1 MKQQKH
7 RTKIFSFVLSVL
19 MLLGVPLPAFAQAA
33 VENAI
38 EEAQNQPVLMTD
50 KLTETETYWQNA
62 DGSITYESHLEPI
75 RYQDEAGSWHEI
87 VNDVVQVDKSVESTD
102 AFKEEPYDYRSESSK
117 SWVLLD
123 EDIRSDAPIKIQR
136 GAYSLA
142 VKPLWNQDAQPQPT
156 QEDPATP
163 APTQEPAG
171 QTPEATPSPT
181 LTEEQPTQTPAPTQ
195 QPQAQ
200 EATQGRNAK
209 YTVSTQENVPKA
221 TGDAPPEQNLPE
233 SRLSFNIKT
242 ETEQPDTP
250 GKKTVQRAKAK
261 KANAP
266 YDPYT
271 YSPELEYESVDY
283 SNVFEEGVSLRLQPN
298 NIGMKED
305 IILTEAPKSTA
316 FSFELSVEGVVLEL
330 TGEDGVVLIKDSE
343 TLENIGFIP
352 QPFMVD
358 SGVQEEYENISFDI
372 GVALE
377 DMGNGQ
383 YLYTLTPSQAYL
395 QDENTVYPVKIDP
408 SVNIDGATKTKDTY
422 VDSSHPNSNYY
433 TNQYLRVGH
442 DTAGA
447 KFRSIMSF
455 DLPSGLDKAY
465 ISEATVNTYQSY
477 NGTSTPM
484 FGMYRVKIP
493 WESNNLTWNNVTAY
507 LELDGKYAEGRVGNT
522 GWYTWPATN
531 LARAWSVKGNYGL
544 LFKSEEEGS
553 QRYKRWYSSD
563 SSICKPIL
571 TLLYTPSDTATTVR
585 VYPGGNNTSKG
596 DIKVNWNPQT
606 GVKIRAYLDGKPVE
620 ASGDSYTW
628 HDVVSGVEHKVKVE
642 FYTDYGVK
650 VFSEEKTAKIPDN
663 SPPVFSD
670 IANAYMEN
678 GEAVLSFA
686 PAFKPGSIENVAFAT
701 RAEGSGVI
709 WHSKDVVGTTTG
721 TWATTIDINSHG
733 NGKEGYLCHLYA
745 TTDKGATLHFG
756 TVDFNFTEESEK
768 IGENVDISTSGPV
781 AGKIQYKKI
790 SDTKFTIT
798 AERTTRRDAIAKHE
812 IYWSE
817 VGSDEKHLLETLN
830 GYLGSEATRR
840 YNIEESGLP
849 SGKSIYFT
857 IKAYDDNGNYTTMEL
872 PTNVVDIPNHN
883 TPQRPSDLSV
893 INGQGESYLYDQTPA
908 FGVDSFA
915 EVHWKVEKGLESE
928 FDIAHIQY
936 RIDDGAWETIDP
948 SAMIYPDRPIKDNGY
963 RIPLASQ
970 LAEGEHIFEVRAV
983 DGNTAHQL
991 AGPARSITV
1000 VRDTTAP
1007 ALNIAYPSSE
1017 GDPPVWA
1024 MTDQIVIQDV
1034 QDAFLD
1040 TVTAEIGIK
1049 LPWELPLLSAAY
1061 QTVPIQYTKDENGK
1075 DTFPATVSL
1084 TGLDLVDGQYAVRIK
1099 ATDKAGHSTVREQ
1112 AFTLIT
1118 DENVQGA
1125 NRQLVWASDHQRRE
1139 DGTYW
1144 IDNRNNTFT
1153 FNVLGEVPEGAYGK
1167 LFVGGEFF
1175 ARDDGIENGQVEF
1188 TLDVLDDLST
1198 QRRFGEGSTTNLH
1211 AVLYDANDNPILYS
1225 QPLYIKDNAIA
1236 MTPENL
1242 EMEELKG
1249 FTQTGQSLTHA
1260 GPLPAD
1266 NQFVLKRIDSVYGML
1281 ESVEVAPAEAMPEN
1295 LKFEVSF
1302 YDDSGAYFGK
1312 TVVAPGETAAPQF
1325 SKEEIAGTACG
1336 YVLRGYIEQ
1345 PGETPYEIDL
1355 SQLHITER
1363 YVGTNDLVYTQLV
1376 DPPTNLSATPLLN
1389 YTTWLR
1395 WTPAQAEGAE
1405 QIQYEIFRQTVGM
1418 QDQKCIA
1425 VVEEPYYYD
1434 YNLSYGET
1442 FEYWVVAHAT
1452 YPAADDAADV
1462 RSLPTNSATAAMVDQ
1477 GEVDKYLGLQDY
1489 WSYLT
1494 ADMGNGTGYINTASG
1509 NLVYQ
1514 KTDFTNT
1521 APLLAST
1528 MRRTFNSQATSNSPL
1543 GKGWDF
1549 SFNTNMLAEMGH
1561 DESGQPITVA
1571 LLLKDGDG
1579 TVHRYEKQPDGTY
1592 KAPSGIFITLEEQ
1605 ADGTFKAARSDD
1617 IVYTFNQS
1625 MFIESFSEP
1634 NGNKLLFEYDERG
1647 RLIQVMHSLY
1657 QEEGFAEE
1665 EKQYITFEYGSSPHD
1680 QDKIIKANNIYGS
1693 ANGELVQQSYL
1704 YTYFDDPAQENY
1716 GQLKDV
1722 RTSVVRPIKTL
1733 QQRPV
1738 SGGGGG
1744 GVTESIEDSQ
1754 ETVTMFESY
1763 EYPGESSDA
1772 FVIVSP
1778 ANEMSAAGSAKQS
1791 ALTLDEAN
1799 RVSLFTNA
1807 NGDTSALAYA
1817 MLDENRQQTTVTNTV
1832 DGSGAGCTS
1841 YITDLSNHGVAV
1853 QTISPNG
1860 RKTYYENYTD
1870 TLKAQ
1875 TIRTY
1880 RDAAET
1886 VPVAYAITYDELGN
1900 ALTVLAPDGVLTTN
1914 TYAAGKD
1921 WLTSQTLTKGGAV
1934 LNKIVYTYDDKGNQ
1948 LSATTAVSDPAS
1960 FTDTKTTRYT
1970 YDGRGQM
1977 TSQTAWNGQQTRYA
1991 YDKFGR
1997 LSESTVSGSGI
2008 SQTTRYTYDAYN
2020 HPATTTSERGS
2031 SDITT
2036 ETQYDALG
2044 YLLKTVHPT
2053 GLVEAYRYNA
2063 NGLQTEQLMIGY
2075 TEGGQFVEAKK
2086 TTVQYDEINRAA
2098 AITDPKGTVQ
2108 TQAVS
2113 AGDGLIT
2120 TQTETMGTDG
2130 VLRQSSVQTAVDGS
2144 YATETS
2150 QGLGSKTY
2158 YDYIGNMSRVTQIHG
2173 GTEERGVNASYDVMG
2188 QLIHTWDDTNTVES
2202 YTDYDALGHVQ
2213 REWTYVKTDG
2223 ETRLYTVKQYT
2234 HDLQGQVTS
2243 VREYTNLLPY
2253 GAIAETEPYQ
2263 TTSYTYDESAG
2274 EGLTKNTVTDAE
2286 GGVTETYYNQMGQ
2299 VVKEV
2304 QKGRSSEKQIVTVYA
2319 YDGYG
2324 RQTVVKQGDQ
2334 NTQTV
2339 KQSYEYD
2346 AYDRVKK
2353 QKTNGSTYT
2362 ELTYDHFGRRDGM
2375 TDHTDGETI
2384 QSSWAY
2390 DKNDRA
2396 LFVMQDGKIMGF
2408 GYNGVGEM
2416 TSIRYSAGNTMEIE
2430 GAVRTATY
2438 DYDDLGRLT
2447 AVKSGVV
2454 DTNNQTLAENVKT
2467 VKDYRY
2473 AANGDL
2479 TESREYLEFDTK
2491 EDKQG
2496 VTLTQSYV
2504 YDAVGRPTEVAYKQ
2518 GEAVKEK
2525 YTQRYDGRNYI
2536 TEGSYTDGYGD
2547 TAKTLNRTYAYD
2559 AIGRLTETGV
2569 SNSEKT
2575 KTTGYQYDKVG
2586 NRLYQTVEDGT
2597 KTVSTKYTYNA
2608 LGQLTQTQKGLGTA
2622 DSVASWLNEEVYTYD
2637 MYGNQTGVEVYEIN
2651 EEVTSSEKAGDVR
2664 YTYDESNQ
2672 MVQYETKGVEE
2683 TEWTQAARNVY
2694 NGEGMRIR
2702 QYENGNDWARQYFYI
2717 GGALA
2722 ISTDGSNE
2730 NFVKSENILDPS
2742 GTILAARRE
2751 AKDGEQIEGSAYWV
2765 YHYDAQGSATN
2776 LVGVKDGTLY
2786 RAEENVYDAFGNE
2799 ETGMKEPVSS
2809 VQNDIKFTG
2818 ATLDNS
2824 GTYYLGS
2831 RHYDPN
2837 TGRFLQQDTFKGDVY
2852 SPWTQ
2857 NLYTYTSNNPVN
2869 YVDPTGHSLLGI
2881 ITGIAGF
2888 VAATITAIITAPIV
2902 EKVVGGVVNSVSK
2915 AVSNVSNWVRD
2926 QQASVQR
2933 YFQTELTT
2941 HLAEQWKEEALANE
2955 RIRTRQGKLLDISDR
2970 LAEKSIETNQEPFAV
2985 PQIKDTTKKQ
2995 GKYQIVYRVYGGI
3008 SGPYGRSWTP
3018 VNPTI
3023 LSKSDYAEQAGL
3035 PKNNTM
3041 EYIAIGVLVDDSMV
3055 EKKMADSLDGHR
3067 GGWPEYLFPSEES
3080 VKENIIFRQDIET
3093 EEYWK

>member
-1 MKQQKH
+1 
-7 RTKIFSFVLSVL
+7 
-19 MLLGVPLPAFAQAA
+19 
-33 VENAI
+33 
-38 EEAQNQPVLMTD
+38 
-50 KLTETETYWQNA
+50 
-62 DGSITYESHLEPI
+62 
-75 RYQDEAGSWHEI
+75 
-87 VNDVVQVDKSVESTD
+87 
-102 AFKEEPYDYRSESSK
+102 
-117 SWVLLD
+117 
-123 EDIRSDAPIKIQR
+123 
-136 GAYSLA
+136 
-142 VKPLWNQDAQPQPT
+142 
-156 QEDPATP
+156 
-163 APTQEPAG
+163 
-171 QTPEATPSPT
+171 
-181 LTEEQPTQTPAPTQ
+181 
-195 QPQAQ
+195 
-200 EATQGRNAK
+200 
-209 YTVSTQENVPKA
+209 
-221 TGDAPPEQNLPE
+221 
-233 SRLSFNIKT
+233 
-242 ETEQPDTP
+242 
-250 GKKTVQRAKAK
+250 
-261 KANAP
+261 
-266 YDPYT
+266 
-271 YSPELEYESVDY
+271 
-283 SNVFEEGVSLRLQPN
+283 
-298 NIGMKED
+298 
-305 IILTEAPKSTA
+305 
-316 FSFELSVEGVVLEL
+316 
-330 TGEDGVVLIKDSE
+330 
-343 TLENIGFIP
+343 
-352 QPFMVD
+352 
-358 SGVQEEYENISFDI
+358 
-372 GVALE
+372 
-377 DMGNGQ
+377 
-383 YLYTLTPSQAYL
+383 
-395 QDENTVYPVKIDP
+395 
-408 SVNIDGATKTKDTY
+408 
-422 VDSSHPNSNYY
+422 
-433 TNQYLRVGH
+433 
-442 DTAGA
+442 
-447 KFRSIMSF
+447 
-455 DLPSGLDKAY
+455 
-465 ISEATVNTYQSY
+465 
-477 NGTSTPM
+477 
-484 FGMYRVKIP
+484 
-493 WESNNLTWNNVTAY
+493 
-507 LELDGKYAEGRVGNT
+507 
-522 GWYTWPATN
+522 
-531 LARAWSVKGNYGL
+531 
-544 LFKSEEEGS
+544 
-553 QRYKRWYSSD
+553 
-563 SSICKPIL
+563 
-571 TLLYTPSDTATTVR
+571 
-585 VYPGGNNTSKG
+585 
-596 DIKVNWNPQT
+596 
-606 GVKIRAYLDGKPVE
+606 
-620 ASGDSYTW
+620 
-628 HDVVSGVEHKVKVE
+628 
-642 FYTDYGVK
+642 
-650 VFSEEKTAKIPDN
+650 
-663 SPPVFSD
+663 
-670 IANAYMEN
+670 
-678 GEAVLSFA
+678 
-686 PAFKPGSIENVAFAT
+686 
-701 RAEGSGVI
+701 
-709 WHSKDVVGTTTG
+709 
-721 TWATTIDINSHG
+721 
-733 NGKEGYLCHLYA
+733 
-745 TTDKGATLHFG
+745 
-756 TVDFNFTEESEK
+756 
-768 IGENVDISTSGPV
+768 
-781 AGKIQYKKI
+781 
-790 SDTKFTIT
+790 
-798 AERTTRRDAIAKHE
+798 
-812 IYWSE
+812 
-817 VGSDEKHLLETLN
+817 
-830 GYLGSEATRR
+830 
-840 YNIEESGLP
+840 
-849 SGKSIYFT
+849 
-857 IKAYDDNGNYTTMEL
+857 MEL

-893 INGQGESYLYDQTPA
+893 INGQGESYTYDQTPA

-915 EVHWKVEKGLESE
+915 QVHWKVEKGLESE

-936 RIDDGAWETIDP
+936 RIDNGEWETIDP
-948 SAMIYPDRPIKDNGY
+948 SAMIYPDSPIKDNGY
-963 RIPLASQ
+963 RIPLTSR
-970 LAEGEHIFEVRAV
+970 LAEGEHIIEIRAV

-991 AGPARSITV
+991 AGPERSITV

-1007 ALNIAYPSSE
+1007 VLDITYPSSE
-1017 GDPPVWA
+1017 GDPPVWT
-1024 MTDQIVIQDV
+1024 MTDQIVIQDA

-1040 TVTAEIGIK
+1040 TITAEIGIK
-1049 LPWELPLLSAAY
+1049 LPGELPLLSAAY

-1084 TGLDLVDGQYAVRIK
+1084 TGLDLVDGQYVVRIK
-1099 ATDKAGHSTVREQ
+1099 ATDKAGHSTAREQ

-1118 DENVQGA
+1118 DENVQVT

-1139 DGTYW
+1139 DGTYL

-1175 ARDDGIENGQVEF
+1175 SRGDGIENGQIDF
-1188 TLDVLDDLST
+1188 TLDVLDGLYT
-1198 QRRFGEGSTTNLH
+1198 QRRFGEGNTTNLH

-1225 QPLYIKDNAIA
+1225 QPLYIKDNVIA

-1242 EMEELKG
+1242 EMEDLKG
-1249 FTQTGQSLTHA
+1249 FTQTGQSLTHT

-1281 ESVEVAPAEAMPEN
+1281 ESVEVATAEAMPEN

-1302 YDDSGAYFGK
+1302 YDESGEYFGK
-1312 TVVAPGETAAPQF
+1312 TVVAPGETATPQF
-1325 SKEEIAGTACG
+1325 SKGEIAGTACG
-1336 YVLRGYIEQ
+1336 YMLRGYIEQ

-1355 SQLHITER
+1355 SELHITER

-1418 QDQKCIA
+1418 QDRKCIA

-1442 FEYWVVAHAT
+1442 FEYWVVAHVT
-1452 YPAADDAADV
+1452 YPVVVDYAADV
-1462 RSLPTNSATAAMVDQ
+1462 RSLPTNSATATMVDQ

-1592 KAPSGIFITLEEQ
+1592 KAPSGVFITLEEQ
-1605 ADGTFKAARSDD
+1605 ADGTFKATRSDD

-1657 QEEGFAEE
+1657 QEESFAEE
-1665 EKQYITFEYGSSPHD
+1665 EKQYITFEYGESPHD

-1693 ANGELVQQSYL
+1693 ANGALVQQSYL

-1733 QQRPV
+1733 QQRPG

-1807 NGDTSALAYA
+1807 NGDTSTLAYA
-1817 MLDENRQQTTVTNTV
+1817 MLDEQRQQTTVTNTV
-1832 DGSGAGCTS
+1832 DGNGAGSTS
-1841 YITDLSNHGVAV
+1841 YITDLSNHGVV
-1853 QTISPNG
+1853 TQTISPNG

-1880 RDAAET
+1880 QDAAET
-1886 VPVAYAITYDELGN
+1886 VPIAYAITYDDLGN
-1900 ALTVLAPDGVLTTN
+1900 VLTALAPDGVLTTN

-1921 WLTSQTLTKGGAV
+1921 WLTSQTLTKDGAV
-1934 LNKIVYTYDDKGNQ
+1934 LNKIVYTYDEKGNQ

-1960 FTDTKTTRYT
+1960 FTDTKTTSYA
-1970 YDGRGQM
+1970 YDGRGQLA
-1977 TSQTAWNGQQTRYA
+1977 SQTAWNGQQTSYA

-2020 HPATTTSERGS
+2020 HPVTTTSERGS

-2036 ETQYDALG
+2036 QTQYDALG
-2044 YLLKTVHPT
+2044 YLLKSVDPT
-2053 GLVEAYRYNA
+2053 GMVEAYRYNA
-2063 NGLQTEQLMIGY
+2063 NGLQTEQLVIGY
-2075 TEGGQFVEAKK
+2075 TESGQFVEAKK

-2098 AITDPKGTVQ
+2098 TITDPSGAVQ
-2108 TQAVS
+2108 TQAVL

-2120 TQTETMGTDG
+2120 TQTERMGKDG
-2130 VLRQSSVQTAVDGS
+2130 VLRQSSTQTAVDGS
-2144 YATETS
+2144 YTMETN

-2223 ETRLYTVKQYT
+2223 ETRLYAVKQYA
-2234 HDLQGQVTS
+2234 HNLQGQVTS

-2253 GAIAETEPYQ
+2253 GTIAETEPYQ

-2299 VVKEV
+2299 VVKEI
-2304 QKGRSSEKQIVTVYA
+2304 QKGRNSEKQIVTIYA

-2324 RQTVVKQGDQ
+2324 RQTEVKQGDQ

-2396 LFVMQDGKIMGF
+2396 LYVMQDGKIMGF

-2430 GAVRTATY
+2430 GAVRTVTY
-2438 DYDDLGRLT
+2438 EYDDLGRLT
-2447 AVKSGVV
+2447 AVKSGEV
-2454 DTNNQTLAENVKT
+2454 DTSNETMAENVKT
-2467 VKDYRY
+2467 VKDYSY

-2479 TESREYLEFDTK
+2479 TESHEYLEFDTK

-2496 VTLTQSYV
+2496 ITLTQSYE
-2504 YDAVGRPTEVAYKQ
+2504 YDAVGRPIEIAYKQ

-2525 YTQRYDGRNYI
+2525 YTQSYDGRNYI

-2547 TAKTLNRTYAYD
+2547 TAKTLNRTYQYD

-2622 DSVASWLNEEVYTYD
+2622 DSVANWVNEELYTYD

-2651 EEVTSSEKAGDVR
+2651 EEITSSEKAGDVR
-2664 YTYDESNQ
+2664 YSYDESNQ

-2751 AKDGEQIEGSAYWV
+2751 AKGGEQIEGSAYWI

-2776 LVGVKDGTLY
+2776 LVGVKDGALY

-2799 ETGMKEPVSS
+2799 ETGMKETVSS

-2869 YVDPTGHSLLGI
+2869 YIDPTGHFFEELFGLAGSVFGEKAREAGSRWGKKLDDALGLNGGSTAPEKKKTGNSVVDSNQRSAKNRGKAYATRSEAVYYMEEELTNLADMSNRQAEYWAFVYEYEGQFYVSNARMGFLNQVYPEDVQDELNTLGLLVDEKSAVSIDFSHTHMAIDERRNATNYIVGHSNEKDEHGRDLPKYAEKDELADYPINTQYGSLPDWDIIKRKTFDQAGTIPLNSFGI
-2881 ITGIAGF
+2881 I
-2888 VAATITAIITAPIV
+2888 API
-2902 EKVVGGVVNSVSK
+2902 
-2915 AVSNVSNWVRD
+2915 
-2926 QQASVQR
+2926 
-2933 YFQTELTT
+2933 
-2941 HLAEQWKEEALANE
+2941 
-2955 RIRTRQGKLLDISDR
+2955 
-2970 LAEKSIETNQEPFAV
+2970 
-2985 PQIKDTTKKQ
+2985 
-2995 GKYQIVYRVYGGI
+2995 
-3008 SGPYGRSWTP
+3008 
-3018 VNPTI
+3018 
-3023 LSKSDYAEQAGL
+3023 
-3035 PKNNTM
+3035 
-3041 EYIAIGVLVDDSMV
+3041 
-3055 EKKMADSLDGHR
+3055 DG
-3067 GGWPEYLFPSEES
+3067 GGW
-3080 VKENIIFRQDIET
+3080 RET
-3093 EEYWK
+3093 ERKIFGTW

>member
-1 MKQQKH
+1 M
-7 RTKIFSFVLSVL
+7 
-19 MLLGVPLPAFAQAA
+19 
-33 VENAI
+33 
-38 EEAQNQPVLMTD
+38 
-50 KLTETETYWQNA
+50 
-62 DGSITYESHLEPI
+62 
-75 RYQDEAGSWHEI
+75 
-87 VNDVVQVDKSVESTD
+87 
-102 AFKEEPYDYRSESSK
+102 
-117 SWVLLD
+117 
-123 EDIRSDAPIKIQR
+123 
-136 GAYSLA
+136 
-142 VKPLWNQDAQPQPT
+142 
-156 QEDPATP
+156 
-163 APTQEPAG
+163 
-171 QTPEATPSPT
+171 
-181 LTEEQPTQTPAPTQ
+181 
-195 QPQAQ
+195 
-200 EATQGRNAK
+200 
-209 YTVSTQENVPKA
+209 
-221 TGDAPPEQNLPE
+221 
-233 SRLSFNIKT
+233 
-242 ETEQPDTP
+242 
-250 GKKTVQRAKAK
+250 
-261 KANAP
+261 
-266 YDPYT
+266 
-271 YSPELEYESVDY
+271 
-283 SNVFEEGVSLRLQPN
+283 
-298 NIGMKED
+298 
-305 IILTEAPKSTA
+305 
-316 FSFELSVEGVVLEL
+316 
-330 TGEDGVVLIKDSE
+330 
-343 TLENIGFIP
+343 
-352 QPFMVD
+352 
-358 SGVQEEYENISFDI
+358 
-372 GVALE
+372 
-377 DMGNGQ
+377 
-383 YLYTLTPSQAYL
+383 
-395 QDENTVYPVKIDP
+395 
-408 SVNIDGATKTKDTY
+408 
-422 VDSSHPNSNYY
+422 
-433 TNQYLRVGH
+433 
-442 DTAGA
+442 
-447 KFRSIMSF
+447 
-455 DLPSGLDKAY
+455 
-465 ISEATVNTYQSY
+465 
-477 NGTSTPM
+477 
-484 FGMYRVKIP
+484 
-493 WESNNLTWNNVTAY
+493 TWNNVTAY

-544 LFKSEEEGS
+544 LFKSEEES
-553 QRYKRWYSSD
+553 AQRYKRWYSSD

-571 TLLYTPSDTATTVR
+571 TLVYTPIDTATTVR
-585 VYPGGNNTSKG
+585 VYPGGNNSSKG

-670 IANAYMEN
+670 IADAYMEN
-678 GEAVLSFA
+678 GQAVLSFA
-686 PAFKPGSIENVAFAT
+686 PAFKPGSIKEVSFPIWT
-701 RAEGSGVI
+701 PSGGQDDLI
-709 WHSKDVVGTTTG
+709 WHPKQVAGTTTG
-721 TWATTIDINSHG
+721 TWSTTVDISEHK
-733 NGKEGYLCHLYA
+733 NGTDIYFCHLYG
-745 TTDKGATLHFG
+745 TTDKGDKENFGDMPFNFG
-756 TVDFNFTEESEK
+756 TEERVYGKNWGTLE
-768 IGENVDISTSGPV
+768 DGPV
-781 AGKIQYKKI
+781 AGEILYEKI
-790 SDTKFTIT
+790 SDTKFRIT
-798 AERTTRRDAIAKHE
+798 ASRVTRRDAIAKHE

-817 VGSDEKHLLETLN
+817 VGSDEKHLLETLE
-830 GYLGSEATRR
+830 GYLGPEATRR
-840 YNIEESGLP
+840 YDIEESGLP

-857 IKAYDDNGNYTTMEL
+857 IKAYDENGNYTTMEL

-893 INGQGESYLYDQTPA
+893 INGQGESYTYDQTPA

-915 EVHWKVEKGLESE
+915 QVHWKVEKGLESV

-936 RIDDGAWETIDP
+936 RIDNGEWETIDP
-948 SAMIYPDRPIKDNGY
+948 SAMIYPDSPIKDNGY
-963 RIPLASQ
+963 RIPLTSQ
-970 LAEGEHIFEVRAV
+970 LAEGEHIIEIRAV

-991 AGPARSITV
+991 AGPERSITV

-1007 ALNIAYPSSE
+1007 VLDITYPSSE
-1017 GDPPVWA
+1017 GDPPVWT
-1024 MTDQIVIQDV
+1024 MTDQIVIQDA

-1040 TVTAEIGIK
+1040 TITAEIGIK
-1049 LPWELPLLSAAY
+1049 LPGELPLLSAAY

-1084 TGLDLVDGQYAVRIK
+1084 TGLDLVDGQYVVRIK
-1099 ATDKAGHSTVREQ
+1099 ATDKAGHSTAREQ

-1118 DENVQGA
+1118 DENVQVT

-1139 DGTYW
+1139 DGTYL

-1175 ARDDGIENGQVEF
+1175 SRGDGIENGQIDF
-1188 TLDVLDDLST
+1188 TLDVLDGLYT
-1198 QRRFGEGSTTNLH
+1198 QRRFGEGNTTNLH
-1211 AVLYDANDNPILYS
+1211 AVLYDANNNPILYS
-1225 QPLYIKDNAIA
+1225 QPLYIKENVIA

-1242 EMEELKG
+1242 EMEDLKG
-1249 FTQTGQSLTHA
+1249 FTQTGQSLTHT

-1281 ESVEVAPAEAMPEN
+1281 ESVEVATAEAMPEN

-1302 YDDSGAYFGK
+1302 YDESGEYFGK
-1312 TVVAPGETAAPQF
+1312 TVVAPGETATPQF
-1325 SKEEIAGTACG
+1325 SKGEIAGTACG
-1336 YVLRGYIEQ
+1336 YMLRGYIEQ

-1355 SQLHITER
+1355 SELHITER

-1418 QDQKCIA
+1418 QDRKCIA

-1442 FEYWVVAHAT
+1442 FEYWVVAHVT
-1452 YPAADDAADV
+1452 YPVVVDYAADV
-1462 RSLPTNSATAAMVDQ
+1462 RSLPTNSATATMVDQ

-1592 KAPSGIFITLEEQ
+1592 KAPSGVFITLEEQ
-1605 ADGTFKAARSDD
+1605 ADGTFKATRSDD

-1657 QEEGFAEE
+1657 QEESFAEE
-1665 EKQYITFEYGSSPHD
+1665 EKQYITFEYGESPHD

-1693 ANGELVQQSYL
+1693 ANGALVQQSYL

-1733 QQRPV
+1733 QQRPG

-1807 NGDTSALAYA
+1807 NGDTSAIAYA
-1817 MLDENRQQTTVTNTV
+1817 MLDEQRQQTTVTNTV
-1832 DGSGAGCTS
+1832 DGNGAGSTS
-1841 YITDLSNHGVAV
+1841 YITDLSNHGVV
-1853 QTISPNG
+1853 TQTISPNG

-1880 RDAAET
+1880 QDAAET
-1886 VPVAYAITYDELGN
+1886 EPIAYAITYDDLGN
-1900 ALTVLAPDGVLTTN
+1900 VLTALAPDGVLTTN

-1921 WLTSQTLTKGGAV
+1921 WLTSQTLTKDGAV
-1934 LNKIVYTYDDKGNQ
+1934 LNKIVYTYDEKGNQ

-1960 FTDTKTTRYT
+1960 FTDTKTTSYA
-1970 YDGRGQM
+1970 YDGRGQLA
-1977 TSQTAWNGQQTRYA
+1977 SQTAWNGQQTSYA

-2020 HPATTTSERGS
+2020 HPVTTTSERGS

-2036 ETQYDALG
+2036 QTQYDALG
-2044 YLLKTVHPT
+2044 YLLKSVDPT
-2053 GLVEAYRYNA
+2053 GMVEAYRYNA
-2063 NGLQTEQLMIGY
+2063 NGLQTEQLVIGY
-2075 TEGGQFVEAKK
+2075 TESGQFVEAKK

-2098 AITDPKGTVQ
+2098 TITDPSGAVQ

-2120 TQTETMGTDG
+2120 TQTEQMGKDG
-2130 VLRQSSVQTAVDGS
+2130 VLRQSSTQTAVDGS
-2144 YATETS
+2144 YTMETN

-2223 ETRLYTVKQYT
+2223 ETRLYAVKQYA
-2234 HDLQGQVTS
+2234 HNLQGQVTS

-2299 VVKEV
+2299 VVKEI
-2304 QKGRSSEKQIVTVYA
+2304 QKGRNSEKQIVTIYA

-2324 RQTVVKQGDQ
+2324 RQTEVKQGDQ

-2396 LFVMQDGKIMGF
+2396 LYVMQDGKIMGF

-2430 GAVRTATY
+2430 GAVRTVTY
-2438 DYDDLGRLT
+2438 EYDDLGRLT

-2454 DTNNQTLAENVKT
+2454 DTNNETMAENVKT
-2467 VKDYRY
+2467 VKDYSY

-2479 TESREYLEFDTK
+2479 TESHEYLEFDTK

-2496 VTLTQSYV
+2496 VTLTQSYE
-2504 YDAVGRPTEVAYKQ
+2504 YDAVGRPIEIAYKQ

-2525 YTQRYDGRNYI
+2525 YTQRC
-2536 TEGSYTDGYGD
+2536 
-2547 TAKTLNRTYAYD
+2547 
-2559 AIGRLTETGV
+2559 
-2569 SNSEKT
+2569 
-2575 KTTGYQYDKVG
+2575 
-2586 NRLYQTVEDGT
+2586 
-2597 KTVSTKYTYNA
+2597 
-2608 LGQLTQTQKGLGTA
+2608 
-2622 DSVASWLNEEVYTYD
+2622 
-2637 MYGNQTGVEVYEIN
+2637 
-2651 EEVTSSEKAGDVR
+2651 
-2664 YTYDESNQ
+2664 
-2672 MVQYETKGVEE
+2672 
-2683 TEWTQAARNVY
+2683 
-2694 NGEGMRIR
+2694 
-2702 QYENGNDWARQYFYI
+2702 
-2717 GGALA
+2717 
-2722 ISTDGSNE
+2722 
-2730 NFVKSENILDPS
+2730 
-2742 GTILAARRE
+2742 
-2751 AKDGEQIEGSAYWV
+2751 
-2765 YHYDAQGSATN
+2765 
-2776 LVGVKDGTLY
+2776 
-2786 RAEENVYDAFGNE
+2786 
-2799 ETGMKEPVSS
+2799 
-2809 VQNDIKFTG
+2809 
-2818 ATLDNS
+2818 
-2824 GTYYLGS
+2824 
-2831 RHYDPN
+2831 
-2837 TGRFLQQDTFKGDVY
+2837 
-2852 SPWTQ
+2852 
-2857 NLYTYTSNNPVN
+2857 
-2869 YVDPTGHSLLGI
+2869 
-2881 ITGIAGF
+2881 
-2888 VAATITAIITAPIV
+2888 
-2902 EKVVGGVVNSVSK
+2902 
-2915 AVSNVSNWVRD
+2915 
-2926 QQASVQR
+2926 
-2933 YFQTELTT
+2933 
-2941 HLAEQWKEEALANE
+2941 
-2955 RIRTRQGKLLDISDR
+2955 
-2970 LAEKSIETNQEPFAV
+2970 
-2985 PQIKDTTKKQ
+2985 
-2995 GKYQIVYRVYGGI
+2995 
-3008 SGPYGRSWTP
+3008 
-3018 VNPTI
+3018 
-3023 LSKSDYAEQAGL
+3023 
-3035 PKNNTM
+3035 
-3041 EYIAIGVLVDDSMV
+3041 
-3055 EKKMADSLDGHR
+3055 
-3067 GGWPEYLFPSEES
+3067 
-3080 VKENIIFRQDIET
+3080 
-3093 EEYWK
+3093 